1 MIFHWSIALCLV
13 GAYLLGSIPTSVWI
27 GKMFYGIDIRQHGS
41 GNAGATNALR
51 TLGVRTGVIVL
62 LIDVVKGSAA
72 VALAWVVSER
82 FTDPELFSAFQLLLG
97 LFALLGHIFPVFA
110 GFRGGKGVATLT
122 GVVAVLFPIAFP
134 ICLAIFVVIFV
145 LTRYVS
151 LGSILASIALPLVV
165 IAIIGQATT
174 AEIVFSCLVAVM
186 VPLSHR
192 KNIQRLL
199 NGTENK
205 TTFSKK

>member
-1 MIFHWSIALCLV
+1 V
-13 GAYLLGSIPTSVWI
+13 GSIPTSVWI
-27 GKMFYGIDIRQHGS
+27 GKMFFGIDIRQHGS

-51 TLGVRTGVIVL
+51 VLGVRTGVIVL
-62 LIDVVKGSAA
+62 FLDVVKGSAA
-72 VALAWVVSER
+72 VALAWFVSER
-82 FTDPELFSAFQLLLG
+82 FTNPELFSAFQLLLG

-134 ICLAIFVVIFV
+134 ICLTIFVVIFV

-151 LGSILASIALPLVV
+151 LGSILASIALPVVV
-165 IAIIGQATT
+165 ITITGQATT
-174 AEIVFSCLVAVM
+174 AEIVFSVLVAVM

-199 NGTENK
+199 KGTENK